1 MIEQTLKSAA
11 TMKTAALL
19 LCTHYISI
27 FLNTSALQTFPVVF
41 FGSSSQIY
49 TLFGI
54 L

>member
-27 FLNTSALQTFPVVF
+27 FLSTSALQTFPVVF

-49 TLFGI
+49 TFFGI